1 MEVVIKVDEAN
12 ERTGGRNSLR
22 KRMTKLDRTMKPG
35 HEASLAL

>member
-1 MEVVIKVDEAN
+1 MEVVIKVDDAN

-22 KRMTKLDRTMKPG
+22 KRMKLDRPMKPG